1 MVLAQT
7 TNHVT
12 EDVWVISDSF
22 IQCCDLYIIETLIKP
37 KHKSLNALSA
47 FQTNHNTNFWKQRH
61 EKFTSNSFRVVKEN
75 VKSFLKRK
83 KD

>member
-1 MVLAQT
+1 MGLAQS

-12 EDVWVISDSF
+12 EDVWLISDSF
-22 IQCCDLYIIETLIKP
+22 IQCDLDIIEMLIKP
-37 KHKSLNALSA
+37 KQKFLKALSA

-75 VKSFLKRK
+75 VKSFLKR
-83 KD
+83 

>member
-1 MVLAQT
+1 MGLAQS

-12 EDVWVISDSF
+12 EDVWFISDSF
-22 IQCCDLYIIETLIKP
+22 IQCCDLDIIEMLIKP
-37 KHKSLNALSA
+37 KHKILHALSA

-75 VKSFLKRK
+75 VKSFLKR
-83 KD
+83 